1 MPAVPIVSVIMPCW
15 NRERFVA
22 DAIRSVLA
30 QTFADFELIVVD
42 DGSTDGSREVVA
54 SFSDARLHCLHREHR
69 GISAAM
75 NAGLAAARGR
85 YLARLDSDD
94 AWLPDLLETQ
104 VAVLDARPEIGL
116 VYSRAEC
123 TDTDWKPLGMT
134 WGYPLRFPNE
144 TLRSMV
150 YNDCTCNITVVC
162 RRECFDRAGN
172 FDERLETSED
182 LDMWLRVARH
192 DQFAFTDRVLARV
205 RLHGGSITG
214 GISAGRDEQMER
226 RALVFDKL
234 FADPNLPPEI
244 VAMKGLVYAN
254 LHTSNGLLWL
264 GHGKTRKAWHAF
276 GRAVRVSSSPVY
288 TALRIAWSYL
298 KWRVFPRW
306 PAGRR
311 FSAWMD
317 RRVQQLRRH
326 TAG

>member
-1 MPAVPIVSVIMPCW
+1 
-15 NRERFVA
+15 
-22 DAIRSVLA
+22 LA

-42 DGSTDGSREVVA
+42 DGSTDGSREVVT
-54 SFSDARLHCLHREHR
+54 SFSDARLRCLGREHR

-104 VAVLDARPEIGL
+104 LAVLDARPEIGL

-172 FDERLETSED
+172 FDERLE
-182 LDMWLRVARH
+182 RGPGHVAAGGPTRSVCVYRPG
-192 DQFAFTDRVLARV
+192 AGPRALAR
-205 RLHGGSITG
+205 REH
-214 GISAGRDEQMER
+214 
-226 RALVFDKL
+226 
-234 FADPNLPPEI
+234 
-244 VAMKGLVYAN
+244 
-254 LHTSNGLLWL
+254 H
-264 GHGKTRKAWHAF
+264 
-276 GRAVRVSSSPVY
+276 
-288 TALRIAWSYL
+288 
-298 KWRVFPRW
+298 
-306 PAGRR
+306 
-311 FSAWMD
+311 
-317 RRVQQLRRH
+317 RRH
-326 TAG
+326 FGGP